1 MFDHTDYFQQ
11 QEDEAT
17 TRFGGLGDVGRNV
30 GKWLGFAAIV
40 TTLAFSA
47 YHGINATMQYRA
59 GNIIGMVTGI
69 VGIITVEIIIFS
81 LILRWHN
88 RGITGDRQ
96 RVAAI
101 ITLALGF
108 ILIFLAVVTDSQ
120 LNAGMTL
127 TPELSFYLLWPLP
140 AAPLILGACNHIVDE
155 LAPEQQ
161 WSQKAAEAIR
171 ELHEMR
177 FQVHIAGQKA
187 ELVAQ
192 KAIINANLNARASA
206 ANQIAAHYQSD
217 DVQSAIRQSALGNV
231 PALLRAIGVDPS
243 TIPDTNANG
252 QFDLDDV
259 AAYLE
264 KNPDAAA
271 RLFGLAR
278 VQDASQSAVDPQQ
291 TAPPASPEA
300 ARYPDSN
307 QEAVSS
313 THFFS
318 NGQSHNGQSHN
329 EK

>member
-11 QEDEAT
+11 QADEVST
-17 TRFGGLGDVGRNV
+17 HFGGLGNVGRNV

-59 GNIIGMVTGI
+59 GSIIGMVTGI
-69 VGIITVEIIIFS
+69 VGIITVEVIIFS

-88 RGITGDRQ
+88 RGITGHSQ

-101 ITLALGF
+101 VTLGMGF
-108 ILIFLAVVTDSQ
+108 ILIFLAVVTDSR
-120 LNAGMTL
+120 LNAGMEL
-127 TPELSFYLLWPLP
+127 TPELHFYLVWLLP
-140 AAPLILGACNHIVDE
+140 AAPLIMGALNHIVDE

-161 WSQKAAEAIR
+161 WSQRAAEETR
-171 ELHEMR
+171 QLHEMR
-177 FQVHIAGQKA
+177 FQANIAAQKA

-192 KAIINANLNARASA
+192 KAIINANLNARTSA

-217 DVQSAIRQSALGNV
+217 DVQSAIRNSALGNV

-243 TIPDTNANG
+243 TIPDANANG

-264 KNPDAAA
+264 QHPDQAA

-278 VQDASQSAVDPQQ
+278 EQDASESAPQNQPQSPTLETNA
-291 TAPPASPEA
+291 
-300 ARYPDSN
+300 YPDGT
-307 QEAVSS
+307 QEAVPPYP
-313 THFFS
+313 FPS
-318 NGQSHNGQSHN
+318 NGHSQNGQ
-329 EK
+329 